1 MFKKSKIIVG
11 AALLAVSVLSFTLP
25 QQAEAINLGSIAGK
39 AVGAAKEQQEINKA
53 LNYYDNEGRHELFEA
68 LKQED
73 GVNSDYNAN
82 AMLGRIMQRM
92 TPAIA
97 KSDAT
102 INSKPYNYFVNNQE
116 FFNAYCA
123 LGHNMSVNIG
133 AFWFLD
139 YNEDKL
145 AAVIAHELVHGQ
157 KEHPIKGAKKKMS
170 VDFVMKTVGSEIG
183 GANGLAAQV
192 VAVHAKNTGV
202 TKPNEWEADNIAFT
216 YMADAGYNVGA
227 PAAVWQ
233 AVIESSSDSSKKDVL
248 SDILNPS
255 THPKD
260 SDRRNNYSK
269 KLTEYSNGKVTVDAN
284 SGEVKINGKT
294 FMTPAAAGN
303 MSGMQRSYFVAGN
316 LCIDLKSFYASV
328 ECVERGLDPMTA
340 HLVVADPSRTEKTR
354 ILSPAS
360 TTQASLPSLSG
371 RTKPISSVS
380 KRACYWMMRE
390 QTLSNGRH

>member
-284 SGEVKINGKT
+284 NLAAIYHAGQNTQNAYAEGGTVKIAGKGII
-294 FMTPAAAGN
+294 TP
-303 MSGMQRSYFVAGN
+303 VAGD
-316 LCIDLKSFYASV
+316 ISAG
-328 ECVERGLDPMTA
+328 E
-340 HLVVADPSRTEKTR
+340 LVT
-354 ILSPAS
+354 ILNNI
-360 TTQASLPSLSG
+360 
-371 RTKPISSVS
+371 K
-380 KRACYWMMRE
+380 
-390 QTLSNGRH
+390 

>member
-216 YMADAGYNVGA
+216 YMADGSY
-227 PAAVWQ
+227 
-233 AVIESSSDSSKKDVL
+233 
-248 SDILNPS
+248 
-255 THPKD
+255 
-260 SDRRNNYSK
+260 R
-269 KLTEYSNGKVTVDAN
+269 KL
-284 SGEVKINGKT
+284 
-294 FMTPAAAGN
+294 
-303 MSGMQRSYFVAGN
+303 QRQ
-316 LCIDLKSFYASV
+316 L
-328 ECVERGLDPMTA
+328 
-340 HLVVADPSRTEKTR
+340 
-354 ILSPAS
+354 
-360 TTQASLPSLSG
+360 
-371 RTKPISSVS
+371 
-380 KRACYWMMRE
+380 
-390 QTLSNGRH
+390 

>member
-1 MFKKSKIIVG
+1 MFKKSIILMG
-11 AALLAVSVLSFTLP
+11 TMLLTVSMLSFTLP
-25 QQAEAINLGSIAGK
+25 EKAEAIKLGGIAGK
-39 AVGAAKEQQEINKA
+39 VVGAAQEQQEINKA
-53 LNYYDNEGRHELFEA
+53 LDYYENDGRNELFAA

-73 GVNSDYNAN
+73 GVNGDYNAN

-92 TPAIA
+92 TPAVA
-97 KSDAT
+97 KSDPS

-157 KEHPIKGAKKKMS
+157 KSHPIKGAKKKMS
-170 VDFVMKTVGSEIG
+170 VDFVMKTVGSELG
-183 GANGLAAQV
+183 GVNGLAAEV

-233 AVIESSSDSSKKDVL
+233 TVIESAGDSSKKDVL

-260 SDRRNNYSK
+260 TDRRNNYAK
-269 KLTEYSNGKVTVDAN
+269 KLTEYSKGKGAVDAN
-284 SGEVKINGKT
+284 SGEVKVNGKT
-294 FMTPAAAGN
+294 FMKPAAAGK
-303 MSGMQRSYFVAGN
+303 MSGMQRAYFVAGN
-316 LCIDLKSFYASV
+316 LAAIYNAGQNTPNAYV
-328 ECVERGLDPMTA
+328 EGGTVKIAGKGIVTPAAGDTGAVE
-340 HLVVADPSRTEKTR
+340 LVT
-354 ILSPAS
+354 IL
-360 TTQASLPSLSG
+360 
-371 RTKPISSVS
+371 
-380 KRACYWMMRE
+380 
-390 QTLSNGRH
+390 NGIK

>member
-227 PAAVWQ
+227 LQLFGRQLSKAPATAL
-233 AVIESSSDSSKKDVL
+233 KKMF
-248 SDILNPS
+248 SATYS
-255 THPKD
+255 TRLLIRKTATAAIIIPK
-260 SDRRNNYSK
+260 
-269 KLTEYSNGKVTVDAN
+269 
-284 SGEVKINGKT
+284 
-294 FMTPAAAGN
+294 
-303 MSGMQRSYFVAGN
+303 
-316 LCIDLKSFYASV
+316 
-328 ECVERGLDPMTA
+328 
-340 HLVVADPSRTEKTR
+340 
-354 ILSPAS
+354 
-360 TTQASLPSLSG
+360 SLPNTVTAKLLL
-371 RTKPISSVS
+371 
-380 KRACYWMMRE
+380 
-390 QTLSNGRH
+390 TLTAAK

>member
-139 YNEDKL
+139 YNEDNWR
-145 AAVIAHELVHGQ
+145 
-157 KEHPIKGAKKKMS
+157 P
-170 VDFVMKTVGSEIG
+170 
-183 GANGLAAQV
+183 
-192 VAVHAKNTGV
+192 
-202 TKPNEWEADNIAFT
+202 
-216 YMADAGYNVGA
+216 
-227 PAAVWQ
+227 
-233 AVIESSSDSSKKDVL
+233 
-248 SDILNPS
+248 
-255 THPKD
+255 
-260 SDRRNNYSK
+260 
-269 KLTEYSNGKVTVDAN
+269 
-284 SGEVKINGKT
+284 
-294 FMTPAAAGN
+294 
-303 MSGMQRSYFVAGN
+303 
-316 LCIDLKSFYASV
+316 
-328 ECVERGLDPMTA
+328 
-340 HLVVADPSRTEKTR
+340 
-354 ILSPAS
+354 LSPM
-360 TTQASLPSLSG
+360 SLYTV
-371 RTKPISSVS
+371 RKNIQS
-380 KRACYWMMRE
+380 KAQRKRCPL
-390 QTLSNGRH
+390 TS

>member
-260 SDRRNNYSK
+260 SDRRIIIPK
-269 KLTEYSNGKVTVDAN
+269 
-284 SGEVKINGKT
+284 
-294 FMTPAAAGN
+294 
-303 MSGMQRSYFVAGN
+303 
-316 LCIDLKSFYASV
+316 
-328 ECVERGLDPMTA
+328 
-340 HLVVADPSRTEKTR
+340 
-354 ILSPAS
+354 
-360 TTQASLPSLSG
+360 SLPNTVTAKLLL
-371 RTKPISSVS
+371 
-380 KRACYWMMRE
+380 
-390 QTLSNGRH
+390 TLTAAK

>member
-53 LNYYDNEGRHELFEA
+53 LNYYDN
-68 LKQED
+68 
-73 GVNSDYNAN
+73 
-82 AMLGRIMQRM
+82 MLGRIMQRM

-170 VDFVMKTVGSEIG
+170 VDFVLT
-183 GANGLAAQV
+183 
-192 VAVHAKNTGV
+192 
-202 TKPNEWEADNIAFT
+202 
-216 YMADAGYNVGA
+216 
-227 PAAVWQ
+227 VWQ
-233 AVIESSSDSSKKDVL
+233 
-248 SDILNPS
+248 
-255 THPKD
+255 
-260 SDRRNNYSK
+260 
-269 KLTEYSNGKVTVDAN
+269 
-284 SGEVKINGKT
+284 
-294 FMTPAAAGN
+294 
-303 MSGMQRSYFVAGN
+303 
-316 LCIDLKSFYASV
+316 LK
-328 ECVERGLDPMTA
+328 
-340 HLVVADPSRTEKTR
+340 
-354 ILSPAS
+354 
-360 TTQASLPSLSG
+360 
-371 RTKPISSVS
+371 
-380 KRACYWMMRE
+380 
-390 QTLSNGRH
+390 

>member
-170 VDFVMKTVGSEIG
+170 VDFVMKTVHLDHGHNGISG
-183 GANGLAAQV
+183 GRPQAGGEQHHVYARGHEPGHCFHVVARRTDEGQPGVRHGFRVIEHGADRGLAALLRRASRLDGIVQ
-192 VAVHAKNTGV
+192 
-202 TKPNEWEADNIAFT
+202 
-216 YMADAGYNVGA
+216 
-227 PAAVWQ
+227 
-233 AVIESSSDSSKKDVL
+233 
-248 SDILNPS
+248 S
-255 THPKD
+255 TFSHFG
-260 SDRRNNYSK
+260 
-269 KLTEYSNGKVTVDAN
+269 T
-284 SGEVKINGKT
+284 
-294 FMTPAAAGN
+294 
-303 MSGMQRSYFVAGN
+303 
-316 LCIDLKSFYASV
+316 
-328 ECVERGLDPMTA
+328 
-340 HLVVADPSRTEKTR
+340 
-354 ILSPAS
+354 
-360 TTQASLPSLSG
+360 
-371 RTKPISSVS
+371 
-380 KRACYWMMRE
+380 
-390 QTLSNGRH
+390 

>member
-1 MFKKSKIIVG
+1 MFKQSKILVG
-11 AALLAVSVLSFTLP
+11 AALLAVSVLSFSLP
-25 QQAEAINLGSIAGK
+25 QSAEAINLGSIAGK

-53 LNYYDNEGRHELFEA
+53 LNYYDNDGRYELFEA
-68 LKQED
+68 IKQDD
-73 GVNSDYNAN
+73 GVNGDYNAN

-97 KSDAT
+97 KSDPT
-102 INSKPYNYFVNNQE
+102 ISSKPYNYFVNNQE
-116 FFNAYCA
+116 FFNAYCT
-123 LGHNMSVNIG
+123 LGHNVSVNIG

-139 YNEDKL
+139 YNEDKM

-170 VDFVMKTVGSEIG
+170 VDFIMKTVGSEIG

-233 AVIESSSDSSKKDVL
+233 TVIESSSDGSKSDIL

-260 SDRRNNYSK
+260 TDRRNNYAK

-284 SGEVKINGKT
+284 SGEVKVNGKT
-294 FMTPAAAGN
+294 FMKPAASGN

-316 LCIDLKSFYASV
+316 LAAIYHAGQNTQDAYAEGGTVKIADKGIVTPVAGDTSAG
-328 ECVERGLDPMTA
+328 E
-340 HLVVADPSRTEKTR
+340 LVT
-354 ILSPAS
+354 IL
-360 TTQASLPSLSG
+360 
-371 RTKPISSVS
+371 
-380 KRACYWMMRE
+380 
-390 QTLSNGRH
+390 NGIK